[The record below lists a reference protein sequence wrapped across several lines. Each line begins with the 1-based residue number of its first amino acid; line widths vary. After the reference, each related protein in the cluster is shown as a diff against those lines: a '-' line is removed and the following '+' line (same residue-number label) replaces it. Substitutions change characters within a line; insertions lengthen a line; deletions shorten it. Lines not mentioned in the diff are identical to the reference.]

1 MGSKGIVSVVVI
13 VGGQGWAATVLN
25 KNHCD
30 FVPKSAGNFFLFV
43 CFEVL
48 SLDIWNARISSVPD
62 RKKDESP
69 EPPPGTPTSF
79 SA

>member
-30 FVPKSAGNFFLFV
+30 FVPKSAGNFF
-43 CFEVL
+43 CFDVL
-48 SLDIWNARISSVPD
+48 SLDIWNARVSSVPN
-62 RKKDESP
+62 RKKDESLG
-69 EPPPGTPTSF
+69 PPPGTPTSF